1 MDDELKRCPFC
12 GASAAWLT
20 ESGFMECGVCTATGT
35 ADGAEGWN
43 RRPIEDALRAERDA
57 AVARAEAAEGLIGR
71 RGAIKVTGN
80 RNDGWRGDLVDPDDN
95 GHWFRTAGYDSR
107 DAVVVTLV
115 HWAVVNDVAVVA
127 PTPVTP

>member
-1 MDDELKRCPFC
+1 MGSNLLKEDRESRD
-12 GASAAWLT
+12 GSAYIYWSIGSASGEAWT
-20 ESGFMECGVCTATGT
+20 D
-35 ADGAEGWN
+35 ADAWEAMA
-43 RRPIEDALRAERDA
+43 RALAAERDA

-127 PTPVTP
+127 PKPVTP